1 MNKKITS
8 LVLVLCL
15 IISAFTFGNISA
27 VAVETD
33 KQTTSA
39 GTTGAQKTIQGSA
52 ILHCFDWSYNSIKN
66 NLQAIANAGYTA
78 VQTSPV
84 QPPKDY
90 NSGWRDQKGQWW
102 KLYQPLGIRISNSG
116 ESWLGGKNELKS
128 LCTEADK
135 YGIKVIV
142 DIVANHLANKSDGGG
157 FGNLND
163 RVDNELKRSEYF
175 HSEGSYA
182 NDNDRRIMTQGHIG
196 MPDLNTGNTTIQ
208 NKYKQLLIDCIN
220 VGVDGFRFDAA
231 KHIELPT
238 DDRSYASQFWPTVLN
253 GASASTSNEIYYYGE
268 ILNTPKTDIS
278 NYTKYMSVTENTTS
292 DSMLV
297 AANNRNASGLASTTY
312 KFGSS
317 ADKAVLWCESHDTY
331 MGSSGAGGLSNTSGV
346 SNDTIVKAWA
356 IIAARADA
364 SALFFARPANN
375 MGDASSDTTW
385 RNSAVAEVNK
395 FKNYFDGQGESV
407 SSSGDVAYVER
418 GTNGIVISKLSGGGS
433 VSLSVTKLKEGTYKD
448 RVSGGTFTVS
458 GGRISGNVGSSGVAV
473 MYNEGPAGPSAS
485 VTPGS
490 QTYLSDTLQLTL
502 KFENATTGQY
512 SIDNGAYQNYTNGQT
527 ITIGQGAA
535 YGTVTRVNVKASN
548 GTEWSNVVTY
558 TYTKDDPNKKQR
570 VYFDNSS
577 YNWKQVY
584 VYIYSDGNG
593 NNSEWPGQQMQYDS
607 SLGLYYYDVPDNLS
621 NGYAIFT
628 EESNASND
636 RRYPADNE
644 PGMPIGGNSM
654 IFKAN
659 HEWTVYTPPQPTT
672 QPTTAA
678 PTTQPTTA
686 APTTQPTTA
695 APTTESTEPTTAA
708 PTTQPTTAP
717 TTAAPT
723 TEATEP
729 TTTQPTTPAP
739 STTEPPFGIYGDANC
754 DETVNINDV
763 TTIQKSLVNIL
774 TLSPKGKYLADVDGR
789 AGISIKDATL
799 IQMHTLGISGA
810 VKVGQPCYI

>member
-8 LVLVLCL
+8 IVLVLCL
-15 IISAFTFGNISA
+15 ILTAFTFGNISA
-27 VAVETD
+27 VAVENNA
-33 KQTTSA
+33 QATSA
-39 GTTGAQKTIQGSA
+39 STGAQKTIQGSA

-66 NLQAIANAGYTA
+66 NLKAIADAGYTA

-90 NSGWRDQKGQWW
+90 NSGWKDQSGQWW
-102 KLYQPLGIRISNSG
+102 KLYQPLGIRIADSG
-116 ESWLGGKNELKS
+116 QSWLGGKNELRS

-163 RVDNELKRSEYF
+163 GVDGDLKRSEYY
-175 HSEGSYA
+175 HTEGNYA

-196 MPDLNTGNTTIQ
+196 MPDLNTGNSTIQ

-253 GASASTSNEIYYYGE
+253 GASASTSNEVYYYGE

-292 DSMLV
+292 DAMLV
-297 AANNRNASGLASTTY
+297 AANNRNASGLASSTY
-312 KFGSS
+312 KFGTT

-331 MGSSGAGGLSNTSGV
+331 MGNSGSAGMGNTKNV

-385 RNSAVAEVNK
+385 RNTAVAEVNK

-407 SSSGDVAYVER
+407 SSDGDVAYVER
-418 GTNGIVISKLSGGGS
+418 GTTGVVISKLSGGGNVS
-433 VSLSVTKLKEGTYKD
+433 VPARKIKDGTYKD

-458 GGRISGNVGSSGVAV
+458 GGRISGKVGSSGVAV
-473 MYNEGPAGPSAS
+473 MYNEGPAGPSVS

-490 QTYLSDTLQLTL
+490 QSYMSDSLLLTL
-502 KFENATTGQY
+502 KFENATSGQY
-512 SIDNGAYQNYTNGQT
+512 SIDNGTYQNFTNGQT
-527 ITIGQGAA
+527 ITIGQGAP
-535 YGTVTRVNVKASN
+535 YGTVTTVRVKASN
-548 GTEWSNVVTY
+548 GSEWSSVETY
-558 TYTKDDPNKKQR
+558 TYTKVDPNQKQR

-584 VYIYSDGNG
+584 VYIYSDGSGSNG
-593 NNSEWPGQQMQYDS
+593 EWPGQQLQYDS
-607 SLGLYYYDVPDNLS
+607 SLNLYYYDVPDNLS

-628 EESNASND
+628 EDANASSD
-636 RRYPADNE
+636 RRYPADGE
-644 PGMPIGGNSM
+644 PGMPLEGKSKKFVEGNKL
-654 IFKAN
+654 ID
-659 HEWTVYTPPQPTT
+659 YTPPVVTQPTTAEPTT

-686 APTTQPTTA
+686 EPTTQPTTA
-695 APTTESTEPTTAA
+695 E
-708 PTTQPTTAP
+708 PTTQPTTPAP
-717 TTAAPT
+717 
-723 TEATEP
+723 
-729 TTTQPTTPAP
+729 TTQPTTPAP
-739 STTEPPFGIYGDANC
+739 STTEPPFGYYGDANC
-754 DETVNINDV
+754 DGYVNISDV
-763 TTIQKSLVNIL
+763 TAIQKHIAALSSL
-774 TLSPKGKYLADVDGR
+774 SAKGLYLADVNDKVGVN
-789 AGISIKDATL
+789 IKDATL
-799 IQMHTLGISGA
+799 IQMYNLKMGNTM
-810 VKVGQPCYI
+810 KVGQPCYI

>member
-8 LVLVLCL
+8 IVLVLCL
-15 IISAFTFGNISA
+15 ILTAFTFGNISA
-27 VAVETD
+27 VAAENNA
-33 KQTTSA
+33 QATSA
-39 GTTGAQKTIQGSA
+39 STGAQKTIQGSA

-66 NLQAIANAGYTA
+66 NLKAIADAGYTA

-90 NSGWRDQKGQWW
+90 NSGWKDQSGQWW
-102 KLYQPLGIRISNSG
+102 KLYQPLGIRIADSG
-116 ESWLGGKNELKS
+116 QSWLGGKNELRS

-163 RVDNELKRSEYF
+163 GVDGDLKRSEYY
-175 HSEGSYA
+175 HTEGNYA

-196 MPDLNTGNTTIQ
+196 MPDLNTGNSTIQ

-253 GASASTSNEIYYYGE
+253 GASASTSNEVYYYGE

-292 DSMLV
+292 DAMLV
-297 AANNRNASGLASTTY
+297 AANNRNASGLASSTY
-312 KFGSS
+312 KFGTT

-331 MGSSGAGGLSNTSGV
+331 MGNSGSAGMGNTKNV
-346 SNDTIVKAWA
+346 SNDTIIKAWA

-385 RNSAVAEVNK
+385 RNTAVAEVNK

-407 SSSGDVAYVER
+407 SSDGDVAYVER
-418 GTNGIVISKLSGGGS
+418 GTNGIVISKLSGGGN
-433 VSLSVTKLKEGTYKD
+433 VSLPAKKIKDGTYKD

-473 MYNEGPAGPSAS
+473 MYNEGPAGPTAS

-490 QTYLSDTLQLTL
+490 QTYISDTLQLTL
-502 KFENATTGQY
+502 KYENATTGQY
-512 SIDNGAYQNYTNGQT
+512 SLNNGTYQTYTNGQT

-535 YGTVTRVNVKASN
+535 YGTVTTISVKASN
-548 GTEWSNVVTY
+548 GSEWSSTETY
-558 TYTKDDPNKKQR
+558 TYTKADPNQKQR

-577 YNWKQVY
+577 YGWNQVY
-584 VYIYSDGNG
+584 VYMYADGDINNG
-593 NNSEWPGQQMQYDS
+593 GWPGQQMQYDS
-607 SLGLYYYDVPDNLS
+607 SINLYYYDVPDNLS

-628 EESNASND
+628 EDANASSD
-636 RRYPADNE
+636 RRYPADGE
-644 PGMPIGGNSM
+644 PGMSISGKSM

-659 HEWTVYTPPQPTT
+659 HEWTEYVPAVKPTESTTPTTQPPTTQPPTTQPPTTQPPTT
-672 QPTTAA
+672 QPTTPA
-678 PTTQPTTA
+678 PTTFP
-686 APTTQPTTA
+686 
-695 APTTESTEPTTAA
+695 
-708 PTTQPTTAP
+708 
-717 TTAAPT
+717 
-723 TEATEP
+723 
-729 TTTQPTTPAP
+729 TTQPTTPAP
-739 STTEPPFGIYGDANC
+739 STTEPPFGLYGDAN
-754 DETVNINDV
+754 DDGAVNINDV
-763 TTIQKSLVNIL
+763 TAIQKYLVSV
-774 TLSPKGKYLADVDGR
+774 TSLSPKGLFLADVDGKG
-789 AGISIKDATL
+789 GITIKDATL
-799 IQMHTLGISGA
+799 IQMYILNMSGTMKA
-810 VKVGQPCYI
+810 GQPCYI